1 MKRSISIFV
10 LLISFLSIGS
20 MVWVYGEAITKS
32 IQVTYKNIT
41 IKVNG
46 KLVSSEQEPFIYGGR
61 TFVPLRTIG
70 EALNKKVDWDNQ
82 NNQVVITDIQAP
94 AEKITQNISIK
105 SFAFDPSE
113 VTIKVGTTVVW
124 TNFDSVPHNIKSDL
138 FTSPL
143 MNKGETFSYTYVS
156 PGTFTYICGV
166 HPSMKGTI
174 IVN

>member
-10 LLISFLSIGS
+10 LLISFLVIGS
-20 MVWVYGEAITKS
+20 IVLVYGESITKS

-46 KLVSSEQEPFIYGGR
+46 KLTASEQEPFIYQGR

-70 EALNKKVDWDNQ
+70 EAFNKKVDWDNQ
-82 NNQVVITDIQAP
+82 NNQVIITDIQDP
-94 AEKITQNISIK
+94 PVKTTQSISIK
-105 SFAFDPSE
+105 SFAFDPAE
-113 VTIKVGTTVVW
+113 VTIKAGTMVVW
-124 TNFDSVPHNIKSDL
+124 TNFDSVPHSIKSDL

-143 MNKGETFSYTYVS
+143 ISNGETFSFTFTK
-156 PGTFTYICGV
+156 PGTFAYICGV